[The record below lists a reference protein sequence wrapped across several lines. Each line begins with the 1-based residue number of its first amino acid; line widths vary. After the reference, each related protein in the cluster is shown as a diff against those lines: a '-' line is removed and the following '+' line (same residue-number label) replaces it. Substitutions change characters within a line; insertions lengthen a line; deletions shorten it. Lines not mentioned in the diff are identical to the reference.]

1 MRHAGRTGFVQRA
14 LGARHAGC
22 AGGRDGRTA
31 GPPPSPGPP
40 LSPRTPPAGC
50 GAGRRV
56 PNCCK
61 GARTDGARGAPGR
74 CLSADAHIHSP
85 PPNNPPPLHVTA
97 QPHKLITNHQSAD
110 SISAPNQ
117 CRRSFGAAKPQAPGA
132 GTPRSSSPRHTPR
145 PHRIA
150 PHIPMRRHHKSPRPR
165 ADDGS
170 WFPRPHRMAVPP
182 RDGCVPLGWPCP
194 CGGSGAGMWE
204 PYRSRLLVGRV
215 AGQRDEIFQW
225 VLRVEMRR
233 VPDGRVREVGGGR
246 LGENGGGGEMQ
257 RG

>member
-1 MRHAGRTGFVQRA
+1 M
-14 LGARHAGC
+14 LGARGLC
-22 AGGRDGRTA
+22 RGRSVHGMLDVRGAETGAQQDPPHPRD
-31 GPPPSPGPP
+31 PPSPPGLPQQDAARADGSPTAARAHGPTGHGE
-40 LSPRTPPAGC
+40 LQ
-50 GAGRRV
+50 
-56 PNCCK
+56 
-61 GARTDGARGAPGR
+61 DGASLQTLTPT
-74 CLSADAHIHSP
+74 AHP
-85 PPNNPPPLHVTA
+85 PNPPPLHVTA